1 MGLKDKRLLGIDWG
15 SRRIGLAISDPTQ
28 TIASPLGVIKHV
40 SRGTDAKAVLEI
52 AESHQAERIVI
63 GVTYDLDQSLS
74 PVGRSCARFADQ
86 IRSMT
91 RLPVELWDEDHSTAM
106 ARQSAFE
113 MSKSRKKRSG
123 HLDAAAA
130 AIILQSYLD
139 STNDAK

>member
-1 MGLKDKRLLGIDWG
+1 MKDKRVLGIDWG

-40 SRGTDAKAVLEI
+40 SREIDAKAVLEI
-52 AESHQAERIVI
+52 AESQQAARIVI

-74 PVGRSCARFADQ
+74 PVGRRCARFADQ

-91 RLPVELWDEDHSTAM
+91 EIPVELWDEDQSTAK
-106 ARQSAFE
+106 ARQVALE
-113 MSKSRKKRSG
+113 MSISRKKRSG
-123 HLDAAAA
+123 HLDASSA

-139 STNDAK
+139 AQSDEK